1 MKKIFFLIFLI
12 GFFFLKSV
20 YSQEPN
26 NKFGIHLAQPHLQDL
41 PKVKELVN
49 SNGGDW
55 GYITLV
61 IQENDRDKNKWQNI
75 FDHLRRLHLIP
86 IIRLA
91 TYPQGSVW
99 ARPKKETIDGWVD
112 FLDSLNWVIKNR
124 YIVLFNEP
132 NHGSEWGGEADPQNY
147 SDIALAF
154 SKALKQKNK
163 DFFIMLAGMD
173 ASAPHWP
180 PQYFDEKIFLEIVF
194 DKNKDLINYLD
205 GWSSHSYPNPGF
217 SGSPYDLGRG
227 TIRTYEWELNLLRSF
242 GIDKNLPV
250 FITETG
256 WKHNQY
262 NNYQKQLSPE
272 IVADYFKIAFENIW
286 LNDQRVKAVTPF
298 VFDYQAEPFL
308 EFSWKKISENDF
320 YPQYYLVSSLPK
332 IKGEPEQIEKGEIKF
347 NLSEELVEQSDY
359 HFKITL
365 KNQGQGYWTDS
376 DYQLLLFSDLKE
388 KTNIEFLSGHIG
400 DIMPSEEKEANIYL
414 KTKNQGKEKI
424 KFILKKNNKKILE
437 SKEWDINILPLPSLK
452 FKVHYWP
459 WGTPK
464 ADDFEIQIFD
474 WEEQLVFKKKGIRV
488 ENGVGFIDN
497 IKNITL
503 SDLYRVVILKPG
515 FLPRQQYF
523 VFRSWGNEIK
533 FKKLLPF
540 DKNKDGKFNFFQ
552 DVLGLF

>member
-49 SNGGDW
+49 SNRGDW
-55 GYITLV
+55 GYVTLV

-132 NHGSEWGGEADPQNY
+132 NHGSEWGGEVDPQNY

-154 SKALKQKNK
+154 SEALKQKNK

-217 SGSPYDLGRG
+217 SGSPYDFGRG
-227 TIRTYEWELNLLRSF
+227 TIRTYEWELDLLRSF

-256 WKHNQY
+256 WERKTLNFQEA
-262 NNYQKQLSPE
+262 NKIANF
-272 IVADYFKIAFENIW
+272 FKIAFENVW
-286 LNDQRVKAVTPF
+286 LNDERIKAVTPF

-308 EFSWKKISENDF
+308 GFSWKKTNEDDF
-320 YPQYYLVSSLPK
+320 YPQYYLVSSIPK
-332 IKGEPEQIEKGEIKF
+332 IKGSPEQIEKGKIDF
-347 NLSEELVEQSDY
+347 NFSKELVENSIY
-359 HFKITL
+359 HFKLIL
-365 KNQGQGYWTDS
+365 KNQGQGYWNDDEYNLVVINNQSENKKNT
-376 DYQLLLFSDLKE
+376 
-388 KTNIEFLSGHIG
+388 EFLSTYIG
-400 DIMPSEEKEANIYL
+400 EIEPFEEKEIDIYL
-414 KTKNQGKEKI
+414 KTKSQGKEKI
-424 KFILKKNNKKILE
+424 KFALEKNNKRILE
-437 SKEWDINILPLPSLK
+437 SKEWDINILALPSLK
-452 FKVHYWP
+452 FKIYYWP
-459 WGTPK
+459 WGKPNE
-464 ADDFEIQIFD
+464 DDFEIQIFD
-474 WEEQLVFKKKGIRV
+474 WQEQLVFKKKGIKV
-488 ENGVGFIDN
+488 KNGIGFIDKIN
-497 IKNITL
+497 NITL
-503 SDLYRVVILKPG
+503 NDLYRIVIIKPG

-523 VFRSWGNEIK
+523 VFRPWGNEIK